1 MTRRPALAT
10 AALAAAKAAA
20 LAAALALALAPVS
33 GAAEPPVKPG
43 PGDKCPVCGMFV
55 VKYPAWVAGVTFADG
70 TRAFFDGA
78 KDLFKFLADPARW
91 TPGRTRADV
100 RSMFVTDYYDL
111 VQLDARAAFFVLGSD
126 TYGPMG
132 EELVPLAKRSD
143 AEEFKKDHAGKRIV
157 RFDEV
162 TPELLKTLDD

>member
-1 MTRRPALAT
+1 MTGRPALT
-10 AALAAAKAAA
+10 SAAKAAA
-20 LAAALALALAPVS
+20 LAAALALAPAL

-43 PGDKCPVCGMFV
+43 PADKCPVCGMFV
-55 VKYPAWVAGVTFADG
+55 SKYPAWVAGVTFADG
-70 TRAFFDGA
+70 SRAWFDGA
-78 KDLFKFLADPARW
+78 KDLLKFLADPARW
-91 TPGRTRADV
+91 APGRARADV

-111 VQLDARAAFFVLGSD
+111 VPLDARAAFFVIGSD

-132 EELVPLAKRSD
+132 EELVPLAKRAD
-143 AEEFKKDHAGKRIV
+143 AEEFMKDHHGQRIV

>member
-1 MTRRPALAT
+1 MTSRPALTSSAQ
-10 AALAAAKAAA
+10 AAA
-20 LAAALALALAPVS
+20 LAAALVLALAPAP

-70 TRAFFDGA
+70 SRALFDGA
-78 KDLFKFLADPARW
+78 KDLFKFLQDPGRW
-91 TPGRTRADV
+91 APGRTRADV
-100 RSMFVTDYYDL
+100 RSIFVTDYYDL
-111 VQLDARAAFFVLGSD
+111 VQVDARGAFYVLGSD

-132 EELVPLAKRSD
+132 EELVPLAKKSD
-143 AEEFKKDHAGKRIV
+143 AEEFMKDHAGKRIV

>member
-1 MTRRPALAT
+1 MTPRRFARL
-10 AALAAAKAAA
+10 
-20 LAAALALALAPVS
+20 LAAALALALVPAF
-33 GAAEPPVKPG
+33 AAGEPAVKPA

-70 TRAFFDGA
+70 SRAWFDGA
-78 KDLFKFLADPARW
+78 KDLFRFLADPARW
-91 TPGRTRADV
+91 APGRARADV
-100 RSMFVTDYYDL
+100 RACFVTDYYDL
-111 VQLDARAAFFVLGSD
+111 VQVEARTAFFVLGSD

-143 AEEFKKDHAGKRIV
+143 AEEFLKDHHGKRIV